1 MPLKQRWVFL
11 LLIVI
16 TVIDLVLLSTSN
28 PNRIFTKPLLMPLLI
43 WGYVAQQNPEAS
55 FARLIIAA
63 LFFSWLGDIF
73 LMFDQ
78 VDSIYFILGL
88 CSFLTTHILYI
99 LYFLRIKSGNGSY
112 LKKRPLMLLAIVAY
126 TIELLYILWPKLDMM
141 KIPVTVYAL
150 VISTMLA
157 AAAWQY
163 GKIRSAT
170 ALLFTAGAF
179 LFVLSDSALA
189 INKFHEPIP
198 GGGIFVMLTYVAAQT
213 LIVLGSI
220 RHQKE
225 DRIEAGSGRHEA

>member
-11 LLIVI
+11 LLIAV
-16 TVIDLVLLSTSN
+16 TVIDLVLMISSN
-28 PNRIFTKPLLMPLLI
+28 PNRIYTKPLLMPLLI
-43 WGYVAQQNPEAS
+43 WGYLAQQNTDGS
-55 FARLIIAA
+55 FTRLIVAA

-73 LMFDQ
+73 LMFDHM
-78 VDSIYFILGL
+78 DSIYFILGL

-99 LYFLRIKSGNGSY
+99 IYFLRIRSGNGSY
-112 LKKRPLMLLAIVAY
+112 LKKRPLMLLVIVAY
-126 TIELLYILWPKLDMM
+126 TIELLYILWPRLDMM

-163 GKIRSAT
+163 GKLKSAT
-170 ALLFTAGAF
+170 AMLFTAGAF
-179 LFVLSDSALA
+179 MFVLSDSALA
-189 INKFHEPIP
+189 INKFREPIP

-225 DRIEAGSGRHEA
+225 LAD